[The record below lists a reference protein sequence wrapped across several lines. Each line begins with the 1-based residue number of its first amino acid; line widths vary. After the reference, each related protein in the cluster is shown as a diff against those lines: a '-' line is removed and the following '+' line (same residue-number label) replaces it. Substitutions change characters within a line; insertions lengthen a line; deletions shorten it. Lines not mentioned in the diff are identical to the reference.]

1 MRTLPSTWQAGCPPS
16 SPHPSVWVP
25 APGSHARGWAG
36 GPLLWGAQLRSW
48 SSSPAGRKMAVIPRS
63 PGVKPTARAPT
74 GAGLH
79 SPGGCWPA
87 GTSQASPGL
96 PGLWGSRGASPEP
109 RGSPCSPRRPG
120 GRAGP
125 LLSKLCR
132 RRRRPGPA
140 DRRGGRRD
148 PSWEPVAAEEM
159 ELGPCSP
166 TVTETGRAGV

>member
-1 MRTLPSTWQAGCPPS
+1 M
-16 SPHPSVWVP
+16 
-25 APGSHARGWAG
+25 
-36 GPLLWGAQLRSW
+36 
-48 SSSPAGRKMAVIPRS
+48 PRS

-74 GAGLH
+74 GAGLR

-87 GTSQASPGL
+87 GTSQAGPGL

-109 RGSPCSPRRPG
+109 SGSPCSPRRPG

-125 LLSKLCR
+125 LLSKPCR
-132 RRRRPGPA
+132 RRQRPGPA

-148 PSWEPVAAEEM
+148 PSWEPVAAEDV

-166 TVTETGRAGV
+166 TVTETGRAGVQTQTLFPRSLKEPPAPLSSPEGPGAQRRRENCPKRGSGRAGLKRRASFQQPGSL